1 MIPRRSGRL
10 VDRLTADAPGV
21 AVQTGIASVTGLSL
35 EPLGPVGQSVPSPMM
50 AT

>member
-21 AVQTGIASVTGLSL
+21 AAQLWPDLSL
-35 EPLGPVGQSVPSPMM
+35 EPFGPVGQSVQSTMM
-50 AT
+50 AI